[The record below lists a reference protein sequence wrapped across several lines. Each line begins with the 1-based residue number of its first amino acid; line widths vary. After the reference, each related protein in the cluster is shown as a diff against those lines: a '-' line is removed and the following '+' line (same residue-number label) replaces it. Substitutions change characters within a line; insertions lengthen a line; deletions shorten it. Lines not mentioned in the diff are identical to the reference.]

1 MLSQNNIYM
10 RSRADILNDLV
21 SFNKSLPSLKNELS
35 KYSWDVEEPYL
46 VITKP
51 QFLKVLK
58 KCLEQQIT
66 LQDLENW
73 SNLIECRDD
82 LDFENEELQEI
93 IFEFASPE
101 INGEITKERLQ
112 EMIKELSE

>member
-1 MLSQNNIYM
+1 M
-10 RSRADILNDLV
+10 RSRTDILNDLV
-21 SFNKSLPSLKNELS
+21 SFNKSLSSLRNELS
-35 KYSWDVEEPYL
+35 QYSWDTEGSYL
-46 VITKP
+46 VITKKH
-51 QFLKVLK
+51 FLKVLK

-93 IFEFASPE
+93 VFEFASPE

-112 EMIKELSE
+112 EIVTDLSE